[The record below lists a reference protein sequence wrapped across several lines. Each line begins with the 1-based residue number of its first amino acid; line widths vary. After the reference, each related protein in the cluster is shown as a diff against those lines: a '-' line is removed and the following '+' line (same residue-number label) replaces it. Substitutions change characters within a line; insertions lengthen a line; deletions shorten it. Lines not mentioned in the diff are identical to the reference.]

1 MIEPILD
8 NLLLEPLDVEE
19 VNKSGILRPETAKEK
34 PAIGK
39 ILAVGPDVK
48 SSPKARGF
56 TKAIYKKWQA
66 TEIKV
71 DGKTYILVA
80 EKDVLG
86 VIK

>member
-8 NLLLEPLDVEE
+8 NLLLEPIDTEE
-19 VNKSGILRPETAKEK
+19 VSKSGILRPETSKEK

-39 ILAVGPDVK
+39 ILALGIKVSVK
-48 SSPKARGF
+48 YKGN
-56 TKAIYKKWQA
+56 AIYKKWQA
-66 TEIKV
+66 TEVKV

-80 EKDVLG
+80 EKDVMG